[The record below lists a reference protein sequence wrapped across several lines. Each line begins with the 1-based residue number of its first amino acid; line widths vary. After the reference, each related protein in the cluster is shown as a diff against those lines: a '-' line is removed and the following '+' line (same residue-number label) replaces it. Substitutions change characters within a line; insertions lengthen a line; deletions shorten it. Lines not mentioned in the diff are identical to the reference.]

1 MSSEAPSS
9 NSTIYS
15 YEFFHVI
22 QHADGMIT
30 RLLDTPSTP
39 AAPDP
44 SSPSPVLSKDIPLN
58 QSNNTSIRI
67 FLPRQALNNSSTL
80 PLLVYFHGGA
90 FIMYSAFS
98 SLLHQFCVNIA
109 LHLNVLVVSLE
120 YRLAPEH
127 RLPAAYDDAMEALYW
142 IKSQQADD
150 WLKKYADL
158 SNCFLMGSSAGGNM
172 VYHVGLRT
180 ASLECR
186 DLDPLRIKGL
196 ILHQPFFGATQRS
209 ESELRFEHDR
219 ILPLRVCDMAWQCSL
234 PLGVDRDH
242 EYCHPTIKDHGKD
255 LENIKRL
262 GWRVLVTG
270 CDGDPLIDRQK
281 EVAKLMEDKGMK
293 VMTKF
298 IEGKFH
304 GYEFID
310 PSKFEELHVVLKD
323 FMLSTVP

>member
-1 MSSEAPSS
+1 MS
-9 NSTIYS
+9 
-15 YEFFHVI
+15 
-22 QHADGMIT
+22 
-30 RLLDTPSTP
+30 
-39 AAPDP
+39 
-44 SSPSPVLSKDIPLN
+44 
-58 QSNNTSIRI
+58 
-67 FLPRQALNNSSTL
+67 
-80 PLLVYFHGGA
+80 
-90 FIMYSAFS
+90 
-98 SLLHQFCVNIA
+98 
-109 LHLNVLVVSLE
+109 
-120 YRLAPEH
+120 
-127 RLPAAYDDAMEALYW
+127 
-142 IKSQQADD
+142 
-150 WLKKYADL
+150 
-158 SNCFLMGSSAGGNM
+158 
-172 VYHVGLRT
+172 
-180 ASLECR
+180 
-186 DLDPLRIKGL
+186 IKGL
-196 ILHQPFFGATQRS
+196 ILHQQFFGASQRS
-209 ESELRFEHDR
+209 ESELRFQHDR
-219 ILPLRVCDMAWQCSL
+219 IIPLRTFDMAWQCSL